1 MFAMDCG
8 RALTP
13 PPSFVRNRQDV
24 ASAPLSY
31 ELHALY
37 TIQHN
42 PLECLV
48 SLPQELP
55 LQTQPLQIHHH
66 TYPPTNDEWAAA
78 EIELD
83 EKRRQQQAALSRSEQ
98 QSGQSL
104 YETLQANKGDFH
116 HSLLQTCLGS

>member
-1 MFAMDCG
+1 MSRFVAAGASTAD
-8 RALTP
+8 AAP
-13 PPSFVRNRQDV
+13 PDPS
-24 ASAPLSY
+24 S
-31 ELHALY
+31 H
-37 TIQHN
+37 I
-42 PLECLV
+42 
-48 SLPQELP
+48 
-55 LQTQPLQIHHH
+55 
-66 TYPPTNDEWAAA
+66 PPTNDEWAAA